1 MAIRSSAV
9 AVALRPSRAL
19 PPADLDEVRANV
31 ALAAAGDAEAFGAL
45 YDRFHPEVLRYFRAR
60 VRGAHSTEVAQ
71 DLTQQLFL
79 RAWQAIPRYQDR
91 GLPVAAWLFRMAHN
105 LAVDHFRAHRSTAP
119 IEGVDL
125 PSEQAEAADA
135 LIAGERS
142 AHVQRAL
149 DRLSEDHR
157 QVLVLRF
164 VLEKSAR
171 EIGLIMGR
179 KEVTVRGLQFRALQS
194 LRAALEAGGEVP

>member
-1 MAIRSSAV
+1 MVVRSQALAV
-9 AVALRPSRAL
+9 ARRPERAL
-19 PPADLDEVRANV
+19 PDADLAEVRANV
-31 ALAAAGDAEAFGAL
+31 ALAAGGNAQAFGAL
-45 YDRFHPEVLRYFRAR
+45 YDRYHPEVLRYFRAR
-60 VRGAHSTEVAQ
+60 VRGAEVAQ

-91 GLPVAAWLFRMAHN
+91 GLPFAAWLFRMAHN
-105 LAVDHFRAHRSTAP
+105 LAVDYFRAHRNTAP
-119 IEGVDL
+119 LDGVDVA
-125 PSEQAEAADA
+125 SEQAGAAEG

-157 QVLVLRF
+157 QVLILRF

-179 KEVTVRGLQFRALQS
+179 KEVTVRGLQYRALHA
-194 LRAALEAGGEVP
+194 LRAELEAGGELP